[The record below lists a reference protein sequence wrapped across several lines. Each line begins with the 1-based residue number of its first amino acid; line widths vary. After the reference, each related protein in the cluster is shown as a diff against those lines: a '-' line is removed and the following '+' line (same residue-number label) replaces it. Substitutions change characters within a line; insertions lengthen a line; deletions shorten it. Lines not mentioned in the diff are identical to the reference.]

1 MGNLDLGGLRSRM
14 NRRQLLQWS
23 ALGISGAA
31 AASLLAA
38 CGGGSGSTPTSA
50 AATSGSNGSSTQAPS
65 TGTGGTPSS
74 GGTAVTGSPSASG
87 TGTSAATAAST
98 SKPAVSDKSVR
109 IAQGVDIKTF
119 DPHEDTSSAGIAV
132 FQNVFDNLLAIDQN
146 MVLGPS
152 LAEKWENINDTTWEF
167 KLRQGVKFHDGTPF
181 TAKDIAFSFNHV
193 LDPASKSRQYSNIA
207 PIDHAEAV
215 DDFTLHLITKAP
227 LAPLLDETRN
237 IFALPADMYQSM
249 GAAKFA
255 LAPVGTGPY
264 KFKEWVKDQ
273 HVLVERYDDHWR
285 GKAVLAS
292 AEFRP
297 IAEDATRVAALQAG
311 EIDIATII
319 PPDQAEALKS
329 DSALDVRAVRSLRII
344 FIGMNCFKDPLTN
357 VKVRQ
362 ALNYAVDVPSIIK
375 NLFNG
380 HAYQT
385 TSIIGPNI
393 FGFDPDIK
401 PYEYDPD
408 KAKSLL
414 AEAGFPDG
422 FSTVL
427 DTPQGRYIQDVEVA
441 QAVSGFLAKVGV
453 KAEVRPADFNEFFD
467 RWLAKKM
474 EGLYLLGSGGGLDG
488 DSLMG
493 SHFDG
498 KRRGLYYNSPQSDD
512 LIHQAYSELDPKKRL
527 ALYYQLDEYLKDQ
540 APWIYLYEQEDT
552 YGVVKNLN
560 WKPQPD
566 ERLWAWDMSFNG

>member
-1 MGNLDLGGLRSRM
+1 MGQPNLSSHLRSRI
-14 NRRQLLQWS
+14 NRRQILQWS
-23 ALGISGAA
+23 LLGASGAA
-31 AASLLAA
+31 MASLVAA
-38 CGGGSGSTPTSA
+38 CGGSKPTPTA
-50 AATSGSNGSSTQAPS
+50 AQTAASTQAS
-65 TGTGGTPSS
+65 VGGATPSA
-74 GGTAVTGSPSASG
+74 AVGSPSATSG
-87 TGTSAATAAST
+87 TSSAATPSAQAT
-98 SKPAVSDKSVR
+98 AKPAPSSKTVR

-132 FQNVFDNLLAIDQN
+132 FDNVFDHLLALDQN
-146 MVLGPS
+146 MTLGPS
-152 LAEKWENINDTTWEF
+152 LAEKWQLVDDTTWEF
-167 KLRQGVKFHDGTPF
+167 TLRHGVKFHDGSSF

-193 LDPASKSRQYSNIA
+193 LDPAVKSRQYTNIA
-207 PIDHAEAV
+207 PIDHAVAV
-215 DDFTLHLITKAP
+215 DDFTLRLITKAP

-237 IFALPADMYQSM
+237 IFALPADLYQSM

-255 LAPVGTGPY
+255 LAPIGTGPY

-273 HVLVERYDDHWR
+273 HVVVERYDNHWR
-285 GKAVLAS
+285 GQAVLAG

-297 IAEDATRVAALQAG
+297 IAEDATRVASLQAG

-319 PPDQAEALKS
+319 PPDQAEAIKS
-329 DSALDVRAVRSLRII
+329 DSKLDVRAVRSLRTI

-375 NLFNG
+375 SLFNG

-385 TSIIGPNI
+385 ASIIGPNVV
-393 FGFDPDIK
+393 GNDPDIK
-401 PYEYDPD
+401 PYAYDPD

-414 AEAGFPDG
+414 AEAGFPNG

-441 QAVSGFLAKVGV
+441 QAISGFLSKVGV

-474 EGLYLLGSGGGLDG
+474 EGLYLLGSGGALDG

-512 LIHQAYSELDPKKRL
+512 LIHKAYAELDPTKRL
-527 ALYYQLDEYLKDQ
+527 ALYYQLDQYLKDQ
-540 APWIYLYEQEDT
+540 APWIFLYDQEDT
-552 YGVVKNLN
+552 YGIVKNLN
-560 WKPQPD
+560 WKPRPD
-566 ERLWAWDMSFNG
+566 ERLWVYDMSFS